1 MEGKVTGPKELGEVK
16 RQLADRILHGQRLV
30 GWSPDLPSKWW
41 FGKIVD
47 PRTGMP
53 FTPSGAW
60 DFIAEQLQDEST
72 QIAVIDLEKPPNEKG
87 YVLKISVTEG
97 TIYVKLQMGR
107 ENVVIGRSF
116 HL

>member
-1 MEGKVTGPKELGEVK
+1 MQSAGYPVRPSHGGQSDWSQRTRRGETPACGPDST
-16 RQLADRILHGQRLV
+16 RPA
-30 GWSPDLPSKWW
+30 
-41 FGKIVD
+41 
-47 PRTGMP
+47 
-53 FTPSGAW
+53 AW